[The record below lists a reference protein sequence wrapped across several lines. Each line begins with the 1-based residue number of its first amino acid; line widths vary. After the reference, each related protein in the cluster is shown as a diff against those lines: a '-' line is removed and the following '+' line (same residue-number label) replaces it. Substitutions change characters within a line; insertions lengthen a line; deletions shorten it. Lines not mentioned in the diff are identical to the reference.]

1 MFGVLGFGL
10 RVLTFHR
17 RIKNDTSIMQLTSTV
32 RTEAAVA
39 RLLKAVPA
47 LGPPFFW
54 NLLAKEMNR
63 RVVVK
68 LGGGYQLKKKEKKD
82 VRATTTAI
90 DTTGVLY
97 LVQM

>member
-1 MFGVLGFGL
+1 
-10 RVLTFHR
+10 
-17 RIKNDTSIMQLTSTV
+17 MQLTSTV

-68 LGGGYQLKKKEKKD
+68 LNRRVVVKLGGRYSWVVG
-82 VRATTTAI
+82 TN
-90 DTTGVLY
+90 
-97 LVQM
+97 